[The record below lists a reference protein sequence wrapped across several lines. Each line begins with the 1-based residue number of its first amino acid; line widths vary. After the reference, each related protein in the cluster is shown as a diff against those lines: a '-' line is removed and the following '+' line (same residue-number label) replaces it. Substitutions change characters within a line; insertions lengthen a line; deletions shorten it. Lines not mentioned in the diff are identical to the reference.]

1 MKQTSLRWA
10 PPLYFLYYAAA
21 ATLLPFLAIYYQD
34 LGLTGAQIGLLAGMP
49 PLLSLVSAPFWG
61 VLSDVM
67 QRRKPSLLVA
77 IGGAVLLVLV
87 LPAIKVFVWL
97 VPAVML
103 FAFFYSPIMPLVDTT
118 TMSLLSGQ
126 KERYGRLRLWG
137 AIGWGVAAPIV
148 GWLIQADT
156 ATWSFW
162 GYAGLMGL
170 GFLIALR
177 VPERARLE
185 TRQQSDARVFLASRH
200 WLVFL
205 TVAFCGGMALSMIS
219 NFLFLFLRELG
230 ANEFSLGLTLT
241 VATLSELPVLFF
253 SNQLLRRWSAQRLIS
268 VALLLFAVR
277 ALAYS
282 LIHVPWLAL
291 LIQLMHGPTFSLM
304 WVAGVSYADKI
315 APPNLEATAQGLFAG
330 MMLGIGSAAGA
341 FIGGLVYEYAGPVM
355 MFRIAALIALVSVGF
370 ILRMDKKN
378 HEYPSV

>member
-1 MKQTSLRWA
+1 MRQASLRWA

-21 ATLLPFLAIYYQD
+21 ATLIPFLAIYYQD
-34 LGLTGAQIGLLAGMP
+34 LGLTGAQIGFLAGMP
-49 PLLSLVSAPFWG
+49 PLLSLVSAPIWG
-61 VLSDVM
+61 VVADVM
-67 QRRKPSLLVA
+67 KRRKPSLLIA
-77 IGGAVLLVLV
+77 IGGAALLALV
-87 LPAIKVFVWL
+87 LPAIKAFIWL
-97 VPAVML
+97 IPAVML

-118 TMSLLSGQ
+118 TISLLSSE
-126 KERYGRLRLWG
+126 KERYGQLRLWG

-148 GWLIQADT
+148 GWLIETDT

-170 GFLIALR
+170 GFLIALG
-177 VPERARLE
+177 VPESARIE
-185 TRQQSDARVFLASRH
+185 TGPQSDTRVFFTSRR

-219 NFLFLFLRELG
+219 NFLFLFLRGLG
-230 ANEFSLGLTLT
+230 ADEFSLGLMLT

-253 SNQLLRRWSAQRLIS
+253 SSQLLRRWSAQRLIS
-268 VALLLFAVR
+268 IALLLFAIR

-315 APPNLEATAQGLFAG
+315 APPSREATAQGLFAG
-330 MMLGIGSAAGA
+330 VMLGIGAAAGA
-341 FIGGLVYEYAGPVM
+341 FVGGLLYEYMSPLM
-355 MFRIAALIALVSVGF
+355 MFRLAALGSLVSAGF
-370 ILRMDKKN
+370 ILRLDRKDN
-378 HEYPSV
+378 EHSI

>member
-34 LGLTGAQIGLLAGMP
+34 LGLTGAQIGFLAGMP
-49 PLLSLVSAPFWG
+49 PLLSLVSAPIWG
-61 VLSDVM
+61 VVSDLM
-67 QRRKPSLLVA
+67 KRRRPSLLIA
-77 IGGAVLLVLV
+77 IGGAILLALAI
-87 LPAIKVFVWL
+87 PAIKAFVWL
-97 VPAVML
+97 IPVTML

-118 TMSLLSGQ
+118 TISLLSAE
-126 KERYGRLRLWG
+126 KERYGQLRLWG

-148 GWLIQADT
+148 GWLIENDT

-162 GYAGLMGL
+162 AYAGLMGL
-170 GFLIALR
+170 GFLIALGI
-177 VPERARLE
+177 PESAHME
-185 TRQQSDARVFLASRH
+185 TGPRSDTRILLTSRR

-205 TVAFCGGMALSMIS
+205 AVAFCGGMALSMIS
-219 NFLFLFLRELG
+219 NFLFLFLRGLG
-230 ANEFSLGLTLT
+230 ADEFSLGLTLT

-268 VALLLFAVR
+268 IALLLFALR

-282 LIHVPWLAL
+282 LIRVHWLAL

-315 APPNLEATAQGLFAG
+315 APPGREATAQGLFAG
-330 MMLGIGSAAGA
+330 VMLGIGSAAGA
-341 FIGGLVYEYAGPVM
+341 FVGGLLYEYAGPLM
-355 MFRIAALIALVSVGF
+355 MFRLAALSSLVSAGF
-370 ILRMDKKN
+370 ILRADQKN
-378 HEYPSV
+378 EDHSL